1 VKPAQ
6 FEYLAPTSVQDA
18 IDALSE
24 GGDDV
29 KVLAGGQSLVPLM
42 NMRLARPRTVVD
54 INRIGELAYIRE
66 HDGGLAIGAL
76 TRQRAAEK
84 SDLLRERAPLMHEAI
99 GYIGHIAIRTRGTI
113 GGSIAHADP
122 AGELPAVVTALDAE
136 LVVRGPGGE
145 RTVRPD
151 EFFLTYLTTVLGPD
165 ELLTEVRLPAWP
177 AAAGWSFREVS
188 RRHGDYALV
197 GVACTVRLAEDGS
210 CSDARLVL
218 TGVGGA
224 PYVSRAGQDAVRGER
239 PSPAL
244 LEHVQEAVS
253 SDEGLEPESDIH
265 ASALYRKEV
274 AGVMAK
280 RALAAAIERAGA
292 PSA

>member
-145 RTVRPD
+145 RTVRPE

-280 RALAAAIERAGA
+280 RALAAAIERAGT

>member
-29 KVLAGGQSLVPLM
+29 KILAGGQSLVPLM

-84 SDLLRERAPLMHEAI
+84 SDLLRARAPLMHEAI

-145 RTVRPD
+145 RTVRPE

>member
-1 VKPAQ
+1 MKPAQ

>member
-1 VKPAQ
+1 MKPAQ

-29 KVLAGGQSLVPLM
+29 KILAGGQSLVPLM

-145 RTVRPD
+145 RTVRPE

-197 GVACTVRLAEDGS
+197 GVACTIRLAEDGS

-224 PYVSRAGQDAVRGER
+224 PYVSRAGQDAVRSER

-280 RALAAAIERAGA
+280 RALAAAIERAGT

>member
-1 VKPAQ
+1 MKPAQ

-145 RTVRPD
+145 RTVRPE

-224 PYVSRAGQDAVRGER
+224 PYVSRAGQDAVRSER

-280 RALAAAIERAGA
+280 RALAAAIERAGT